1 MDDLF
6 QYLIYGI
13 LIFSFLSSFFKKK
26 EPPKQT
32 PQKPAQK
39 PESISYQQKS
49 VKVEPDFIAQKN
61 DEYDILREL
70 ESLFKG
76 EVNLPRQQQPKQI
89 PDEEYAD
96 HKIQDKNLETITDRR
111 TIRNVDQNPSVEF
124 KQAVEERNYIEP
136 KGSVEQSKWT
146 KKKSKIDPKVEASA
160 KEFERVLASPRK
172 QKATVSEFNRRLR
185 NPSTIKEYILFSEIL
200 GKPKALR
207 R

>member
-6 QYLIYGI
+6 QYLIYGVI
-13 LIFSFLSSFFKKK
+13 IFSFLSSFFKKK

-39 PESISYQQKS
+39 PESISYQQRS
-49 VKVEPDFIAQKN
+49 AKVEPDIIAQKN

-76 EVNLPRQQQPKQI
+76 EIKSPEQQKPKQVDSYDVYQPHEI
-89 PDEEYAD
+89 
-96 HKIQDKNLETITDRR
+96 KDKNLDLVLDKRMQRGVEDKKPIGSRSTYDDKIVYDR
-111 TIRNVDQNPSVEF
+111 RNVDA
-124 KQAVEERNYIEP
+124 KQMLARAVD
-136 KGSVEQSKWT
+136 
-146 KKKSKIDPKVEASA
+146 SKIEASA
-160 KEFERVLASPRK
+160 KEFEKILAGPRK
-172 QKATVSEFNRRLR
+172 QKAAVTEFNRKLK
-185 NPSTIKEYILFSEIL
+185 NPSTVREYILFSEIL

>member
-6 QYLIYGI
+6 QYLIYGVI
-13 LIFSFLSSFFKKK
+13 IFSFLSSFFKKK

-39 PESISYQQKS
+39 PESISYQQRS
-49 VKVEPDFIAQKN
+49 AKVEPDIIAQKN

-76 EVNLPRQQQPKQI
+76 EIKSPEQQKPKQFDSYDVYQPREI
-89 PDEEYAD
+89 
-96 HKIQDKNLETITDRR
+96 KDKNLDLVLDKRMQRGVEDKKPIGSRSTYDDKIVYDR
-111 TIRNVDQNPSVEF
+111 RNVDA
-124 KQAVEERNYIEP
+124 KQMLSRAVD
-136 KGSVEQSKWT
+136 
-146 KKKSKIDPKVEASA
+146 SKIEASA
-160 KEFERVLASPRK
+160 KEFEKILAGPRK
-172 QKATVSEFNRRLR
+172 QKAAVTEFNRKLK
-185 NPSTIKEYILFSEIL
+185 NPSTVREYILFSEIL